1 MYIQRQIKDD
11 ILKYLNSPEIIAI
24 VGPRQ
29 SGKTT
34 VIKRIYQN
42 LSDAIFL
49 TFEDQ
54 QTLSLFEKNIKEFI
68 QTYVVGKKYVFIDE
82 FQYAQH
88 GGKLLK
94 YIYDTNHTKIIIS
107 GSSAID
113 LTIKAIKFLVGRVFV
128 LNMFPLNF
136 SEYLFYR
143 DKNFY
148 KIYNNKKISL
158 KNLNNSF
165 LAPEQKDILKKYY
178 EEYAIWGGYPRV
190 VLAQTKEEKIEIL
203 KNIYNTY
210 FLREVKGILG
220 IIDDYK
226 LNRLIKA
233 LALQIGNM
241 IEYREL
247 AQISEMSVPTIKKY
261 LNFLSKTYI
270 SELINPFYKNKRK
283 EIVKNQKI
291 YFYDTGLR
299 NSIINDFRFFD
310 ERTDFG
316 ALLENTFWMQLIKNG
331 HIAQYWRDKNK
342 NEIDFII
349 DIGEGKIRALEIKYR
364 IDKYKGLPL
373 SFTKEHKEILGIC
386 GYLKDEKSKE
396 LKDRIFLPLF

>member
-148 KIYNNKKISL
+148 KIYN
-158 KNLNNSF
+158 
-165 LAPEQKDILKKYY
+165 
-178 EEYAIWGGYPRV
+178 
-190 VLAQTKEEKIEIL
+190 
-203 KNIYNTY
+203 
-210 FLREVKGILG
+210 
-220 IIDDYK
+220 
-226 LNRLIKA
+226 
-233 LALQIGNM
+233 
-241 IEYREL
+241 
-247 AQISEMSVPTIKKY
+247 
-261 LNFLSKTYI
+261 
-270 SELINPFYKNKRK
+270 
-283 EIVKNQKI
+283 
-291 YFYDTGLR
+291 
-299 NSIINDFRFFD
+299 
-310 ERTDFG
+310 
-316 ALLENTFWMQLIKNG
+316 
-331 HIAQYWRDKNK
+331 
-342 NEIDFII
+342 
-349 DIGEGKIRALEIKYR
+349 
-364 IDKYKGLPL
+364 
-373 SFTKEHKEILGIC
+373 
-386 GYLKDEKSKE
+386 
-396 LKDRIFLPLF
+396 

>member
-1 MYIQRQIKDD
+1 MYIQRQIEDD

-247 AQISEMSVPTIKKY
+247 AQISEMSIPTIKKY

>member
-247 AQISEMSVPTIKKY
+247 AQISEMSVPTIKKC

-373 SFTKEHKEILGIC
+373 SFTKEHKE
-386 GYLKDEKSKE
+386 
-396 LKDRIFLPLF
+396 